1 MLTLERP
8 AKRRSRPTQ
17 AVPDVL
23 IYEVI
28 DGRPLYYRGYGDVL
42 KGKKTTEEIMGASGL
57 QAFIID
63 YLLHLCHT
71 RLNWRQYVFLT
82 NEIGNHL
89 GKKNNISGDLYI
101 YERQALAPDKINN
114 QYVDVP
120 PKIAIE
126 VDVRIDLTD
135 EKNADYVHRKTQK
148 LLDWGVEK
156 VIWIFTNT
164 RKVTVAETGKDW
176 ITMDW
181 HREIILLD
189 GQLFNIGAYLEQEGI
204 RLEEGNA
211 E

>member
-1 MLTLERP
+1 MLTRTRP
-8 AKRRSRPTQ
+8 APRRSRPTQ

-23 IYEVI
+23 IYELM

-42 KGKKTTEEIMGASGL
+42 TGKKTTEEIMGASGL
-57 QAFIID
+57 QAFIIQ
-63 YLLHLCHT
+63 YLLEILFT
-71 RLNWRQYVFLT
+71 KVGRQRYHFLT

-89 GKKNNISGDLYI
+89 GKKNNLSGDLYI

-120 PKIAIE
+120 PKVAIE
-126 VDVRIDLTD
+126 VDVKIDLTD
-135 EKNADYVHRKTQK
+135 EKNADYVHQKTQK

-156 VIWIFTNT
+156 VIWIFTNS
-164 RKVTVAETGKDW
+164 RKVTVAETGQDW

-181 HREIILLD
+181 HREISLLD

-204 RLEEGNA
+204 RLEDGEN